1 MQLATRLLSA
11 LACTAGASAPAFYFC
26 QQLSLSPFHLM
37 VWLALISKR
46 QSSQPVL
53 AIFSYC
59 VLLVAFWNVAHYFRV
74 ETTIGGHFPSAFA
87 SFALLLA
94 PFWFFGFGVS
104 EQLRRLFN
112 SRARRISAGTF
123 FLFPYLLYTLPRGEF
138 RVAIAAAILFLSV
151 GLSALFEFSD
161 GRTRQQASWRD
172 VIVLAILGL
181 TVNQRW
187 LGSAWAHPGLGGLAK
202 LLVTDIG
209 LYLYL
214 VVRELDG
221 IGYEFTPRLDDV
233 KVGLRE
239 WAYFAPI
246 AIVLGLALGFLHF
259 HAQWPSTWAIPAGWL
274 LTFVLVAVPEEL
286 FFRGLMQNLLEKRFG
301 PRTALIVASIIFG
314 LSHYNKRALFNW
326 RYVLLATIAGI
337 FYGRAWRYRRRI
349 FTSSITHTTIDVL
362 WSTWF
367 R

>member
-1 MQLATRLLSA
+1 MVFAVLTYCALL
-11 LACTAGASAPAFYFC
+11 F
-26 QQLSLSPFHLM
+26 
-37 VWLALISKR
+37 
-46 QSSQPVL
+46 
-53 AIFSYC
+53 
-59 VLLVAFWNVAHYFRV
+59 AFWIVAGYFHV
-74 ETTIGGHFPSAFA
+74 EVTIGGHFPSAFA

-94 PFWFFGFGVS
+94 PFWFFGFEAAGL
-104 EQLRRLFN
+104 LRKLLN
-112 SRARRISAGTF
+112 SRRKRIIAAAI
-123 FLFPYLLYTLPRGEF
+123 FLFPYLVYALPRGEF
-138 RVAIAAAILFLSV
+138 RISVATAILFLSV
-151 GLSALFEFSD
+151 GLTALFEFSPS
-161 GRTRQQASWRD
+161 RTRQAADWRD
-172 VIVLAILGL
+172 FIVLALLGL

-187 LGSAWAHPGLGGLAK
+187 LGGAWAHPGLGGLAK
-202 LLVTDIG
+202 LLLTDIG

-221 IGYEFTPRLDDV
+221 VGYDFTPRMDDV

-239 WAYFAPI
+239 WALFAPI

-259 HAQWPSTWAIPAGWL
+259 HAQLPSPWAIPAAWL

-286 FFRGLMQNLLEKRFG
+286 FFRGLMQNLLERRFG
-301 PRTALIVASIIFG
+301 GRAALIATSIIFG
-314 LSHYNKRALFNW
+314 LSHYNKRAVFNW

-349 FTSSITHTTIDVL
+349 FTSAITHTTVDVL

>member
-1 MQLATRLLSA
+1 VKSKFLSPKIAFALLSYCA
-11 LACTAGASAPAFYFC
+11 LLF
-26 QQLSLSPFHLM
+26 
-37 VWLALISKR
+37 
-46 QSSQPVL
+46 
-53 AIFSYC
+53 
-59 VLLVAFWNVAHYFRV
+59 AFWIVAGYFHV
-74 ETTIGGHFPSAFA
+74 ETTIGGHFPSAIA

-94 PFWFFGFGVS
+94 PFWFFGFEAAALLRKS
-104 EQLRRLFN
+104 LNSRLRRIT
-112 SRARRISAGTF
+112 AAAI
-123 FLFPYLLYTLPRGEF
+123 FLLPYLVYALPRGEF
-138 RVAIAAAILFLSV
+138 RVSIASAILFLSV
-151 GLSALFEFSD
+151 GLTALFEFSAT
-161 GRTRQQASWRD
+161 RTGQQADWRD
-172 VIVLAILGL
+172 FTVLALLGL

-187 LGSAWAHPGLGGLAK
+187 LGGAWAHPGLGGLAK
-202 LLVTDIG
+202 LLLTDIG

-214 VVRELDG
+214 IIRELDG
-221 IGYEFTPRLDDV
+221 VGYDFTPRIDDV

-239 WAYFAPI
+239 WAFFAPI

-259 HAQWPSTWAIPAGWL
+259 HAQLPSPWAIPAAWL

-286 FFRGLMQNLLEKRFG
+286 FFRGLMQNLLERRFG
-301 PRTALIVASIIFG
+301 PQAALIATSIIFG

-349 FTSSITHTTIDVL
+349 FTSAITHTTVDVL

>member
-1 MQLATRLLSA
+1 
-11 LACTAGASAPAFYFC
+11 
-26 QQLSLSPFHLM
+26 M
-37 VWLALISKR
+37 VFA
-46 QSSQPVL
+46 VL
-53 AIFSYC
+53 SYC
-59 VLLVAFWNVAHYFRV
+59 ALLFAFWIVAEYFHI

-94 PFWFFGFGVS
+94 PFWFFGFGAA
-104 EQLRRLFN
+104 ELLRKVLN
-112 SRARRISAGTF
+112 SRSRRTTASTAS
-123 FLFPYLLYTLPRGEF
+123 LFPYLIYALPRGEF
-138 RVAIAAAILFLSV
+138 RVSIAAAILFLSV
-151 GLSALFEFSD
+151 GLTALFEFSAT
-161 GRTRQQASWRD
+161 RTKQQADWRD
-172 VIVLAILGL
+172 IIVLALLGL

-187 LGSAWAHPGLGGLAK
+187 LGGAWAHPGLGGLAK
-202 LLVTDIG
+202 LLLTDIG

-221 IGYEFTPRLDDV
+221 VGYDFIPASDDV
-233 KVGLRE
+233 KIGLRE
-239 WAYFAPI
+239 WAFFAPI

-259 HAQWPSTWAIPAGWL
+259 HPQLPSPWAIPAAWL

-286 FFRGLMQNLLEKRFG
+286 FFRGLMQNLLERRFG
-301 PRTALIVASIIFG
+301 PQAALIATSIVFG

-349 FTSSITHTTIDVL
+349 FTSAITHTMVDVL